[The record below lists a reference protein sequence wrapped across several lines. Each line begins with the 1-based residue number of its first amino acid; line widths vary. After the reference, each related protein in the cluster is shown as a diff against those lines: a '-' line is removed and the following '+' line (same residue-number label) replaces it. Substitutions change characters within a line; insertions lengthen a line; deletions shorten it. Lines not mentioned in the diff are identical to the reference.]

1 MPEYQPHRRGEK
13 AWRDCASEKCC
24 ALLLSNIPHLFPST
38 SFVALPRHLP
48 TSFTYLQFAFMSV
61 RTSRADWVMKILHY
75 RSESVLQSSASII
88 PRTKIY
94 VNFRKRRN
102 CIIGAP
108 WPVVC
113 TFVPPRR
120 PLLASAPAT
129 ILARRYNRF
138 ANTGG
143 RGRTFVCSPGRSFVG
158 VLLASFPSVCH
169 SPSAHLFKTVQ

>member
-1 MPEYQPHRRGEK
+1 MPSSFPTSLIYSRRLHLL
-13 AWRDCASEKCC
+13 RSPVTY
-24 ALLLSNIPHLFPST
+24 LLLL
-38 SFVALPRHLP
+38 L
-48 TSFTYLQFAFMSV
+48 TYNLLSCLV

-113 TFVPPRR
+113 TFVPLRR
-120 PLLASAPAT
+120 PLLASVPAT

-158 VLLASFPSVCH
+158 VFLASFPCVSH
-169 SPSAHLFKTVQ
+169 SPSVPSFIPFSFYDKGCISRSSAKLGRQE